1 MFVCVSMLGV
11 WGWVPIASAL
21 SVVCGTAQPSQPQS
35 WHKALL
41 GKIAVLSQLPPQ
53 LSDSLKSGP
62 RDIHMGPETLVGCV
76 TAALGYQWT
85 NADALLLRC
94 RADRLKIIGADLNPF
109 MIHKEP
115 TPNHD
120 FMCDVNYVV
129 CLLYPIIS
137 DYIDYMR
144 INQREMKS

>member
-1 MFVCVSMLGV
+1 MQ
-11 WGWVPIASAL
+11 IN
-21 SVVCGTAQPSQPQS
+21 T
-35 WHKALL
+35 
-41 GKIAVLSQLPPQ
+41 
-53 LSDSLKSGP
+53 
-62 RDIHMGPETLVGCV
+62 
-76 TAALGYQWT
+76 
-85 NADALLLRC
+85 DALLLRC
-94 RADRLKIIGADLNPF
+94 KADRLKIIGADLNPF

-144 INQREMKS
+144 INQREMKI